1 MTATAAASRARTEA
15 VVEQLVV
22 LVIFVLLSLLGGA
35 LKKKPHEEEGAPL
48 PAPDGEDATFRPA
61 PQRRAPPADDD
72 PFAGWGVWPDQ
83 EQEQEEET
91 EEVLVGWDDPV
102 PPTRREP
109 ERPAPVAAHAPVPL
123 PTPVTVRPPES
134 RAWQQGMQVA
144 PAPVVR
150 SLEREVDRAA
160 EHRRF
165 HDIIDEE
172 RRPEVQE
179 PARNV
184 LAGLRKPATLR
195 EAVLLAEVIGPPRA
209 VRPFGNLPLG

>member
-1 MTATAAASRARTEA
+1 MTATAAASRATTEA

-35 LKKKPHEEEGAPL
+35 LKKKPPQGEDGAAL
-48 PAPDGEDATFRPA
+48 PDGEDATFRPA
-61 PQRRAPPADDD
+61 PQRRVPPAEDD

-83 EQEQEEET
+83 EQERDEET
-91 EEVLVGWDDPV
+91 EEVLVGWDPV
-102 PPTRREP
+102 PPPHAEP
-109 ERPAPVAAHAPVPL
+109 ARPAPVAVPAPVPV
-123 PTPVTVRPPES
+123 PAPVTVRPPDS
-134 RAWQQGMQVA
+134 RAWQRGLQVA

-150 SLEREVDRAA
+150 SLETEVDRDA

-165 HDIIDEE
+165 HDTIDQVPLPDVEAPVRDVLKGL
-172 RRPEVQE
+172 RRP
-179 PARNV
+179 AR
-184 LAGLRKPATLR
+184 LR